1 MARINLPLEVLK
13 HDQDE
18 IIEFLAA
25 QAKDIR
31 ATFRNAVNSGK
42 IEMLLTTLVDVELL
56 TEILVELDRR
66 NKEHTLK

>member
-1 MARINLPLEVLK
+1 MAKINLPLEVLK

-25 QAKDIR
+25 QAKDVR

-42 IEMLLTTLVDVELL
+42 TEMLLTALVDIELL

>member
-1 MARINLPLEVLK
+1 MAKINLPSEVLK

-25 QAKDIR
+25 QAKDVR
-31 ATFRNAVNSGK
+31 ATFRIVVKSGRT
-42 IEMLLTTLVDVELL
+42 EMLLATLVDIELL

>member
-13 HDQDE
+13 HEQDE
-18 IIEFLAA
+18 VIEFLAA
-25 QAKDIR
+25 QAKDVR

-42 IEMLLTTLVDVELL
+42 TEMLLTTLVDVELL
-56 TEILVELDRR
+56 TEILIELDRR

>member
-1 MARINLPLEVLK
+1 MAKINLPSEVLK

-25 QAKDIR
+25 QAKDVR
-31 ATFRNAVNSGK
+31 ATFRIAVKSGRT
-42 IEMLLTTLVDVELL
+42 EMLLATLVDIELL

>member
-1 MARINLPLEVLK
+1 MARINLPLEVLN

-18 IIEFLAA
+18 VIEFLAA
-25 QAKDIR
+25 QAKDVR
-31 ATFRNAVNSGK
+31 ATFRNAVNSGRT
-42 IEMLLTTLVDVELL
+42 EMLLTTLVDVELL

>member
-13 HDQDE
+13 HEQDE

-25 QAKDIR
+25 QAKDVR
-31 ATFRNAVNSGK
+31 ATFRNAVNSGRT
-42 IEMLLTTLVDVELL
+42 EMLLTTLVDVELL

>member
-42 IEMLLTTLVDVELL
+42 TEMLLTTLVDVELL
-56 TEILVELDRR
+56 AEILVELDRR

>member
-18 IIEFLAA
+18 VIEFLAA
-25 QAKDIR
+25 QAKDVR
-31 ATFRNAVNSGK
+31 ATFRNAVNSGRT
-42 IEMLLTTLVDVELL
+42 EMLLTTLVDVELL